1 MFGKRTRIYRWIKI
15 QINLSTYKGIDIT
28 CTCGCD
34 GISHCI
40 GDTTSIEVSCIRGV
54 CNRIGCGECNI
65 FGTDFLGNS
74 QFDIIYRGVKVT
86 CSCDCDGSYICRGST
101 GAAIVTCSGG
111 VRCLP
116 STCQSCVVEGRPYR
130 GTSNF
135 DYRYNGIEMK
145 CICGCDGSYF
155 CEGVREKIQIS
166 CYGETCNPV
175 GCQSCRVFNQDVTS
189 LSSFNLIYGGLLLDC
204 KCDCKGNYLCVGSSG
219 NVILQCVDGRGCLPE
234 ICQSCT
240 LNGRNYVA
248 RQRFEY
254 DYNGY
259 AVDCQCGC
267 DGSVYCT
274 GISTQITVSCIGGIC
289 NPVGC
294 TSCEVF
300 GTKYAGLSQFNIIY
314 NGLKMTCRCDCLGGY
329 ICQGEQTTTTITCK
343 DARGC
348 LSKECQTCSFNGHS
362 YRGMAVFKY
371 KYKNID
377 FSCTCGCDSTVYC
390 EGIDVKTI
398 LRCINGDCTPMGCE
412 SCKIFGKEY
421 APLTQFNIIYQG
433 VRLGCDC
440 DCLGGYICKG
450 STGVK
455 VVECLP
461 GRGCLTNTC
470 ANCVRRG
477 RSYRTGDTF
486 SNRYQEIDV
495 DCTCS
500 CDGSSFCSGVDKAT
514 EIACIGENCSPI
526 NCQNCNI
533 FGNDYA
539 AVSSFNLIYRGVQID
554 CRCGCDGSYICRG
567 STGDCVVECLSDGRG
582 CLPDS
587 CKNCFLNGR
596 EYRARTMFPSVYK
609 GIDMNCKCGC
619 DGSSFCEGITEVIT
633 ISCIGDTC
641 SPVGCGSCNIFGQ
654 DYAGDSTFEIV
665 YQGTKMQCDC
675 KCDTA
680 YRCIGST
687 GETTIQCRAGRRCLP
702 KKCRKCRVNGLR
714 HPGNSR
720 FDSEYKGIPMKC
732 VCGCDGSYFCQ
743 GSRTDIQ
750 ISCPRRGTCTQI
762 GGCRSCSIF
771 GIEFEG
777 NSCKSFVYQGYNM
790 DCQCSCDCS
799 YRCIG
804 TKGEVTTSCEAD
816 RDCLPPPCR
825 SCRVKGKDY
834 RGNTRFVN
842 DYQGI
847 SMNCVCGCDGSY
859 FCRGAKTDIQV
870 SCARQGD
877 CTQIGCRKCNI
888 FGIEFEGNT
897 RKDFVY
903 QGYNMQC
910 ECSCDSSYRCIGTR
924 GEVTTSCAAGRNCL
938 PPPCRSCN
946 VDGRTHTGNS
956 RFTHSYKGI
965 LMNCVCGCDGSYF
978 CRGDRVDIEL
988 SCPVLG
994 ECTQT
999 GCRKYNIFGIE
1010 FEGNSQKEF
1019 VYQGYNMN
1027 CQCACDSSYRCVGV
1041 KGEVTTSCRA
1051 DGNCLPPPCRSC
1063 QVDGK
1068 TIRGNSRFQ
1077 HMYKDIPME
1086 CVCGCDS
1093 TYFCRGVDTTTEI
1106 SCLRDSTCQQVGCQ
1120 YCLSD
1125 GREHLVGAEFEKSY
1139 DGIRMNC
1146 LCNCDGSYRCQGVSI
1161 TIIISCTG
1169 DACRQIGC
1177 RSCLYNNC
1185 EI

>member
-1 MFGKRTRIYRWIKI
+1 M
-15 QINLSTYKGIDIT
+15 
-28 CTCGCD
+28 
-34 GISHCI
+34 
-40 GDTTSIEVSCIRGV
+40 
-54 CNRIGCGECNI
+54 
-65 FGTDFLGNS
+65 
-74 QFDIIYRGVKVT
+74 
-86 CSCDCDGSYICRGST
+86 
-101 GAAIVTCSGG
+101 
-111 VRCLP
+111 
-116 STCQSCVVEGRPYR
+116 
-130 GTSNF
+130 
-135 DYRYNGIEMK
+135 
-145 CICGCDGSYF
+145 
-155 CEGVREKIQIS
+155 
-166 CYGETCNPV
+166 
-175 GCQSCRVFNQDVTS
+175 
-189 LSSFNLIYGGLLLDC
+189 
-204 KCDCKGNYLCVGSSG
+204 
-219 NVILQCVDGRGCLPE
+219 
-234 ICQSCT
+234 
-240 LNGRNYVA
+240 
-248 RQRFEY
+248 
-254 DYNGY
+254 
-259 AVDCQCGC
+259 
-267 DGSVYCT
+267 
-274 GISTQITVSCIGGIC
+274 
-289 NPVGC
+289 
-294 TSCEVF
+294 
-300 GTKYAGLSQFNIIY
+300 
-314 NGLKMTCRCDCLGGY
+314 
-329 ICQGEQTTTTITCK
+329 
-343 DARGC
+343 
-348 LSKECQTCSFNGHS
+348 
-362 YRGMAVFKY
+362 
-371 KYKNID
+371 
-377 FSCTCGCDSTVYC
+377 
-390 EGIDVKTI
+390 
-398 LRCINGDCTPMGCE
+398 
-412 SCKIFGKEY
+412 
-421 APLTQFNIIYQG
+421 
-433 VRLGCDC
+433 
-440 DCLGGYICKG
+440 
-450 STGVK
+450 
-455 VVECLP
+455 
-461 GRGCLTNTC
+461 
-470 ANCVRRG
+470 
-477 RSYRTGDTF
+477 
-486 SNRYQEIDV
+486 
-495 DCTCS
+495 
-500 CDGSSFCSGVDKAT
+500 
-514 EIACIGENCSPI
+514 
-526 NCQNCNI
+526 
-533 FGNDYA
+533 
-539 AVSSFNLIYRGVQID
+539 QID

-567 STGDCVVECLSDGRG
+567 STGDRVVECLSDGRG

-750 ISCPRRGTCTQI
+750 ISCPRRGTCTEI

-777 NSCKSFVYQGYNM
+777 NSRKSFVYQGYNM
-790 DCQCSCDCS
+790 DCQCSCDSS

-888 FGIEFEGNT
+888 FGIEFEG
-897 RKDFVY
+897 KDFVY

-988 SCPVLG
+988 SCPVRG

-999 GCRKYNIFGIE
+999 GCRKCNIFGIE

-1146 LCNCDGSYRCQGVSI
+1146 LCNCDGSYRCQGVRI

-1169 DACRQIGC
+1169 DA
-1177 RSCLYNNC
+1177 
-1185 EI
+1185 